1 MFTFDT
7 ERVTDASEITNLLN
21 IVFGANRQEKASYA
35 LRQDAAPVSTLC
47 QIVRF
52 NGRLAASVRYWP
64 IYISDLLSG
73 ERFEAL
79 LLGPLAVDPEFQGCG
94 TGSQLMTRTLSAA
107 ASLGH
112 QRILLVGDECF
123 YGRFGFVSTLPSY
136 ITLPGGRDARRLLVK
151 QSALLPSLPAVGRV
165 EPQLDVVLRRR
176 KIELAIAS

>member
-1 MFTFDT
+1 MFTFNT
-7 ERVTDASEITNLLN
+7 ERVTDAPEITNLLN

-35 LRQDAAPVSTLC
+35 LRQNAAPISTLC
-47 QIVRF
+47 QVTRF
-52 NGRLAASVRYWP
+52 NDRLAASIRYWP
-64 IYISDLLSG
+64 VFISDLLSG

-79 LLGPLAVDPEFQGCG
+79 LLGPLAVDPEFQCCG
-94 TGSQLMTRTLSAA
+94 IGSKLMARTLSAA

-151 QSALLPSLPAVGRV
+151 QSALLPSLPAVGRL
-165 EPQLDVVLRRR
+165 EPQLDMVHPEPQI
-176 KIELAIAS
+176 KLAIAS